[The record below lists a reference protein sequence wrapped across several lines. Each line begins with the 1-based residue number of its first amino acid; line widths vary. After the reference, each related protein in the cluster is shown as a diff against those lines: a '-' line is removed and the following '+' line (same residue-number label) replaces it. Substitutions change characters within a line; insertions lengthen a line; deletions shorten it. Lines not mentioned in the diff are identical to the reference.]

1 MHNTAT
7 MHVTHEGTLLIRT
20 ERDVLF
26 LSVQRNSTF
35 DKYEDSSEDDAIKNR
50 YTSWSLSSATKR
62 LSYDSENV
70 FCKSTFDGNLS
81 WWRCGHVPLLCL
93 RTVLSSLV
101 VLFSAL

>member
-50 YTSWSLSSATKR
+50 YTS
-62 LSYDSENV
+62 
-70 FCKSTFDGNLS
+70 
-81 WWRCGHVPLLCL
+81 
-93 RTVLSSLV
+93 
-101 VLFSAL
+101 